1 MVKMEILVINSGS
14 STIKF
19 QMIEPE
25 SKRVLIKGLCDAIGL
40 DNSKIEYF
48 VNESKKEISIL
59 LKSHKEAIEEILKI
73 IIDEKIVEK
82 VTDIE
87 AIAHRAVHGGEKF
100 VKPVVVTNEVIEEME
115 RLNELAPLHNP
126 ANVLGMKLFM
136 ELTPNVLQVAI
147 FDTAFH
153 STLKEDAFI
162 YPIPLGY
169 YEKYGIRKYGFHGT
183 SHHFIGLECAKLLDK
198 EISDLKI
205 ITCHLGNGA
214 SICAINKGVSVDT
227 SMGFTPLEGIM
238 MGTRCGDIDPAIPL
252 FLEKKEGLN
261 SQEVDNILNK
271 KSGLLGVSGISQ
283 DMRVV
288 KDEELKGNKNAKL
301 ARDIYARRIKKYIG
315 SYVAIMNGCDAICF
329 SGGVGEN
336 EPLIRERI
344 LSDLE
349 NLGVVLDR
357 EANLKN
363 SCAISSVESKIK
375 LFVIKTNEELM
386 IAKEAKEVMDRI

>member
-1 MVKMEILVINSGS
+1 MEILVINSGS

-19 QMIEPE
+19 QIIEPE
-25 SKRVLIKGLCDAIGL
+25 TEKVLIKGLCDAIGL
-40 DNSKIEYF
+40 DNSRIEYS
-48 VNESKKEISIL
+48 VNDNKKEISVS
-59 LKSHKEAIEEILKI
+59 LKSHKDAIEEILKI
-73 IIDEKIVEK
+73 ILEEKIVEK
-82 VTDIE
+82 ITDIE
-87 AIAHRAVHGGEKF
+87 AIAHRAVHGGERF
-100 VKPVVVTNEVIEEME
+100 VKPIIVTNEVIEEME

-126 ANVLGMKLFM
+126 PNVLGMKVFM
-136 ELTPNVLQVAI
+136 ELAPNVLQVAI

-162 YPIPLGY
+162 YPIPLEY
-169 YEKYGIRKYGFHGT
+169 YEKYRIRKYGFHGT
-183 SHHFIGLECAKLLDK
+183 SHHFIALECAKFLDK
-198 EISDLKI
+198 DILDLKI

-214 SICAINKGVSVDT
+214 SICAINKGISVDT

-252 FLEKKEGLN
+252 FLEKKEALN
-261 SQEVDNILNK
+261 PQEVDTILNK
-271 KSGLLGVSGISQ
+271 KSGLLGLSGISQ

-288 KDEELKGNKNAKL
+288 KEEELKGNQKARL
-301 ARDIYARRIKKYIG
+301 ARDIYARRVKKYIG
-315 SYVAIMNGCDAICF
+315 SYFAIMNGCDAICF

-336 EPLIRERI
+336 EPLIRERM

-363 SCAISSVESKIK
+363 SWKINSADSKVS

-386 IAKEAKEVMDRI
+386 IAKQAKGVINKR